1 MTKYKALQV
10 ESPIGRQETDSA
22 GAPVGVVQM
31 DAEKSYA
38 NIGLLL
44 QEYINEGKE
53 AAWQAI
59 KKKIDYTYEGLD
71 FALASLESETGF
83 CQEIKSRLAKGQKL
97 LFKPNLVNIQ
107 NIDPQTHGPDIGS
120 TACTEWSFIAALMR
134 WFHEKAGVSYYQ
146 MTIGEAATLMPAAAG
161 LYSMLNAV
169 GKPITVEAVIEG
181 RSYSF
186 YGGWGFYFTRKYL
199 SESLGPG
206 ASEDPMRGYEESIMG
221 TYIPPGLAKDRL
233 MVYDLNRIFDDPSKG
248 REIPVKDGVNYKSIT
263 LHKAIVGGNPDD
275 PDDRKAYPGCILIN
289 VPKFKVHAIAMFT
302 NVIKNL
308 GIGLYPMQFSKS
320 GDYTWDY
327 SRPHTRIPGMK
338 AGIPHQ
344 VWVSEIDH
352 NTGVPKQNQDGSYIV
367 KKTGGITATMIDIIR
382 AVIDQDIFMV
392 HVVDGIETIN
402 LDHQG
407 IGIGK
412 KCPEGVV
419 FAGLDPVA
427 TDLLAA
433 RYMFSNVPLK
443 DALAVGLDDGSGG
456 HFPQIVPTA
465 VVEGKNI
472 VTGLDFDCCLARD
485 KSIGVAEKRGLGKR
499 KYYAVGHDVISG
511 SPFVSIHGH
520 LGKVCAGIFSD
531 VITTNLYFDVFKFP
545 WDLQKTAFSYF
556 DAVDTLTGSSL
567 KKEFLDAF
575 DEDRDGVITYDEYG
589 KKGIWGLFL
598 NHGGETVSLLGND
611 PMGHLK
617 GFFYSRT
624 TMTKLS
630 SPLLNS
636 QGHDLM
642 KEFYYGLACVAALQ
656 ITQADMEM
664 PDPFLPGLT
673 FGKGKWPSF
682 QLASYFFAATGLY
695 GREFPTKLGSPSL
708 YGAVLFYAD
717 LNQNG
722 GHYAGKIR
730 SAPDPDGI
738 TRYISD
744 VAGGK
749 VTPLDFTLYVPHG
762 FESVNGVPTPNIEAT
777 TDPAKVYTA
786 SFGGGREVWDRLSL
800 L

>member
-1 MTKYKALQV
+1 MLRSKVLQV

-22 GAPVGVVQM
+22 GSPVGVVRM

-53 AAWQAI
+53 AAWEAI

-71 FALASLESETGF
+71 LALASLEAETGF
-83 CQEIKSRLAKGQKL
+83 GQEIKLRLAKGQKL

-107 NIDPQTHGPDIGS
+107 NIDPQTHGPDVGS

-146 MTIGEAATLMPAAAG
+146 MTVGEAATMMPASAG
-161 LYSMLNAV
+161 LYSMLNPG
-169 GKPITVEAVIEG
+169 GKPITVEATMEG
-181 RSYSF
+181 KSGNF
-186 YGGWGFYFTRKYL
+186 YGGWGFYFARKYL

-206 ASEDPMRGYEESIMG
+206 ATEDPMRGYEESTMG

-275 PDDRKAYPGCILIN
+275 PADRKAYPGCILIN
-289 VPKFKVHAIAMFT
+289 VPKFKVHAIAIFT

-327 SRPHTRIPGMK
+327 STPHTRIPGIK

-352 NTGVPKQNQDGSYIV
+352 DTGVPKQDQDGCYIV
-367 KKTGGITATMIDIIR
+367 KKTGGLTATMIDIIR
-382 AVIDQDIFMV
+382 AVIDQDIFMI
-392 HVVDGIETIN
+392 HVVDGIEAIN

-407 IGIGK
+407 IGLGK
-412 KCPEGVV
+412 KYPEGIV
-419 FAGLDPVA
+419 FVGLDPVA
-427 TDLLAA
+427 TDLLSA

-443 DALAVGLDDGSGG
+443 DALAVDMDDGTGG
-456 HFPQIVPTA
+456 HFPQVVPIA

-472 VTGLDFDCCLARD
+472 VTGLDFDCCISRD
-485 KSIGVAEKRGLGKR
+485 RSFGTAEKRGLGKR
-499 KYYAVGHDVISG
+499 KYYVVGRDAISD
-511 SPFVSIHGH
+511 SSMVSIHGH
-520 LGKVCAGIFSD
+520 LGAVHAGVFSD
-531 VITTNLYFDVFKFP
+531 VITSTLYFDVFKFP

-567 KKEFLDAF
+567 KKEFLEAF
-575 DEDRDGVITYDEYG
+575 DEDGDGIITYEEYG
-589 KKGIWGLFL
+589 EKGIWGLAL
-598 NHGGETVSLLGND
+598 SHGGEYVSLIGND
-611 PMGHLK
+611 PLGHLK
-617 GFFYSRT
+617 GLFYQQT
-624 TMTKLS
+624 TMSRLS
-630 SPLLNS
+630 NPLLNPK
-636 QGHDLM
+636 GHGLF
-642 KEFYYGLACVAALQ
+642 KEFFYGPACVAALQ
-656 ITQADMEM
+656 ITQAAMEM
-664 PDPFLPGLT
+664 PDPFLPDLT

-682 QLASYFFAATGLY
+682 QLASYFFTATSLY
-695 GREFPTKLGSPSL
+695 GREFPNKLGFPSL

-717 LNQNG
+717 LSRNG
-722 GHYAGKIR
+722 GQYAGKIR
-730 SAPDPDGI
+730 RKPDPDGI
-738 TRYISD
+738 TRYVSD

-749 VTPLDFTLYVPHG
+749 VKPLDFTLYVPHG
-762 FESVNGVPTPNIEAT
+762 FESVNGVPVPNIEAT

-786 SFGGGREVWDRLSL
+786 CFSGGKEIWDRIGA
-800 L
+800 